1 MMTMIK
7 RVVRITSDIESV
19 VDKINDFISND
30 LKENEYVI
38 DIKYIKDGSRL
49 KPYEK
54 GRADVFETVVV
65 AIIHVGEKNDKKQ
78 INRFKQSF
86 IRSFRKN

>member
-7 RVVRITSDIESV
+7 RVVKITSGIESV

-38 DIKYIKDGSRL
+38 EIKYIKDGSRL
-49 KPYEK
+49 RPYEK
-54 GRADVFETVVV
+54 GRADVFETVVI
-65 AIIHVGEKNDKKQ
+65 AIIHIGELNNA
-78 INRFKQSF
+78 I
-86 IRSFRKN
+86 

>member
-1 MMTMIK
+1 MTMIK
-7 RVVRITSDIESV
+7 RVVKITSGIESV

-38 DIKYIKDGSRL
+38 DIKYMENGSRL

-65 AIIHVGEKNDKKQ
+65 AIVHIGEIKNDKK
-78 INRFKQSF
+78 
-86 IRSFRKN
+86 

>member
-1 MMTMIK
+1 MIK
-7 RVVRITSDIESV
+7 RVVKITSGIESV

-49 KPYEK
+49 KPYEE
-54 GRADVFETVVV
+54 GRGEGFETVVV
-65 AIIHVGEKNDKKQ
+65 AIIHIGAIKND
-78 INRFKQSF
+78 
-86 IRSFRKN
+86 

>member
-1 MMTMIK
+1 MIK
-7 RVVRITSDIESV
+7 RVVKITSGIEFV

-49 KPYEK
+49 RPYEK
-54 GRADVFETVVV
+54 GRADVFETVVI
-65 AIIHVGEKNDKKQ
+65 AIVHIGELN
-78 INRFKQSF
+78 NES
-86 IRSFRKN
+86 S

>member
-1 MMTMIK
+1 MIK
-7 RVVRITSDIESV
+7 RVAIKKSGVESLV
-19 VDKINDFISND
+19 YVINDFIKNE

-54 GRADVFETVVV
+54 GRVEVFETVVV
-65 AIIHVGEKNDKKQ
+65 AIIHIGELNNA
-78 INRFKQSF
+78 I
-86 IRSFRKN
+86 

>member
-7 RVVRITSDIESV
+7 RVVKITSGIESV

-54 GRADVFETVVV
+54 GRADVFETVVIAIV
-65 AIIHVGEKNDKKQ
+65 HIIHIGELN
-78 INRFKQSF
+78 NES
-86 IRSFRKN
+86 S

>member
-1 MMTMIK
+1 MIK
-7 RVVRITSDIESV
+7 RVVTITGDAEWI
-19 VDKINDFISND
+19 VDTINDFISND

-54 GRADVFETVVV
+54 GRADVFETVVI
-65 AIIHVGEKNDKKQ
+65 AIVHIGELNNA
-78 INRFKQSF
+78 I
-86 IRSFRKN
+86 

>member
-1 MMTMIK
+1 MIK
-7 RVVRITSDIESV
+7 KVVTITSGIESL

-38 DIKYIKDGSRL
+38 NIKYMENGSRL

-54 GRADVFETVVV
+54 NRGRVFETVVI
-65 AIIHVGEKNDKKQ
+65 AIIHIGELK
-78 INRFKQSF
+78 
-86 IRSFRKN
+86 

>member
-1 MMTMIK
+1 MIK
-7 RVVRITSDIESV
+7 RVVKIISGTESV

-54 GRADVFETVVV
+54 GRADVFETVVI
-65 AIIHVGEKNDKKQ
+65 AIVHIGELNNA
-78 INRFKQSF
+78 I
-86 IRSFRKN
+86 

>member
-1 MMTMIK
+1 MIK
-7 RVVRITSDIESV
+7 RVVKITSGIESV

-54 GRADVFETVVV
+54 GRADVFETVVI
-65 AIIHVGEKNDKKQ
+65 AIIHIIHTGELNNA
-78 INRFKQSF
+78 I
-86 IRSFRKN
+86 

>member
-1 MMTMIK
+1 MIK
-7 RVVRITSDIESV
+7 RVVTIPRGIESIGNV
-19 VDKINDFISND
+19 INDFISND

-54 GRADVFETVVV
+54 GRVENFETVVV
-65 AIIHVGEKNDKKQ
+65 AIVHIGE
-78 INRFKQSF
+78 INNES
-86 IRSFRKN
+86 S